1 MNGTCEVKEE
11 RMRKYLDKVKQ
22 CIKGFTT
29 AKFQQIPMEENVEA
43 DILAKTASADEM
55 VGDQVKIQ
63 YISSIDILEVNQIDG
78 VTN

>member
-22 CIKGFTT
+22 CIKGFTI

-43 DILAKTASADEM
+43 DILAKMKVNDDRY
-55 VGDQVKIQ
+55 GP
-63 YISSIDILEVNQIDG
+63 LEG
-78 VTN
+78 